1 MRSERALLSLAFR
14 AKAVRFIGWTFVVLT
29 LLQVGLSGYI
39 AFRPPDEIVVTA
51 GGATDSMTQ
60 LFTLTFLSF
69 GLAILW
75 LLTTIAFM
83 VMSLTWIYRAH
94 ANIVEQGVPMDHS
107 PGWAVGSYFV
117 PFLNLVVPFRAMREL
132 YNRSHGEI
140 PEHAHSGVDDVF
152 AWWTAYMVG
161 FFIQCALIFKLAVNE
176 LTNLIIYAPLWME
189 FALSSFVFLLFAT
202 AVVMLIKLVGAITE
216 AQRSSA
222 HVGAAFE

>member
-1 MRSERALLSLAFR
+1 MNASQALDSLAFR
-14 AKAVRFIGWTFVVLT
+14 AKAVRFIGWTFVALT
-29 LLQVGLSGYI
+29 LLQVGLTGYI
-39 AFRPPDEIVVTA
+39 TFRPPDEIVVTA
-51 GGATDSMTQ
+51 GEVSDSMTQ
-60 LFTLTFLSF
+60 LFTLTFLAL

-75 LLTTIAFM
+75 LLSALALM
-83 VMSLTWIYRAH
+83 VMSLIWIYRAH

-152 AWWTAYMVG
+152 AWWTAFMVG
-161 FFIQCALIFKLAVNE
+161 FFIQCALIVKLAVNE

-189 FALSSFVFLLFAT
+189 FALSSFVALLFAT
-202 AVVMLIKLVGAITE
+202 AAAMLVKLVGAITE

>member
-1 MRSERALLSLAFR
+1 MRASQALDILAFR
-14 AKAVRFIGWTFVVLT
+14 AKVVSFIGWTFVVLT
-29 LLQVGLSGYI
+29 LIQVGLTGYI
-39 AFRPPDEIVVTA
+39 IFKPPDETVVTA
-51 GGATDSMTQ
+51 GGAADGVTPTLILTILAMANAAVW
-60 LFTLTFLSF
+60 LMVALTFLM
-69 GLAILW
+69 
-75 LLTTIAFM
+75 M
-83 VMSLTWIYRAH
+83 VLMWIYRAH

-152 AWWTAYMVG
+152 AWWTAFMVA
-161 FFIQCALIFKLAVNE
+161 FFIQCALILKLAVNE

-189 FALSSFVFLLFAT
+189 FALSSFVILLYAT
-202 AVVMLIKLVGAITE
+202 AAAMLIKLVGAITE

>member
-1 MRSERALLSLAFR
+1 MNASQALDSLAFR
-14 AKAVRFIGWTFVVLT
+14 AKVVRFIGWTFVVLT

-39 AFRPPDEIVVTA
+39 AFRPADEIVVTA
-51 GGATDSMTQ
+51 GGSTDSMTQ
-60 LFTLTFLSF
+60 MFTLAFLSI

-75 LLTTIAFM
+75 LLSALAFM
-83 VMSLTWIYRAH
+83 IMALVWIYRAH

-161 FFIQCALIFKLAVNE
+161 FFIQCALLFKLAVNE

-202 AVVMLIKLVGAITE
+202 AVLMLIKLVGAITE